1 MQCLALANHIQDS
14 RVFRTGVGKVHTET
28 NIKSR
33 NYGPFC
39 LPDTNGKRLSAHS
52 DINASLAFRIFRV
65 YRVPQ
70 EKNFSLSYFVF
81 KITVANHLARSLN
94 HFRETDRSS
103 TRCCRVNRRIEEM
116 DNQLTLII
124 VVAMLVII
132 FAQVGAW
139 VYTRSSRS
147 RRLKAKFG
155 PEYDQ
160 TVERLHN

>member
-14 RVFRTGVGKVHTET
+14 RVFRTGVGKVHTEKKT
-28 NIKSR
+28 KSR

-81 KITVANHLARSLN
+81 KITLANHLARSLN
-94 HFRETDRSS
+94 HFRETDRNS
-103 TRCCRVNRRIEEM
+103 TRCCRVNRRIM

-124 VVAMLVII
+124 AVAMLVII
-132 FAQVGAW
+132 FAAV
-139 VYTRSSRS
+139 
-147 RRLKAKFG
+147 
-155 PEYDQ
+155 
-160 TVERLHN
+160 